1 MSGRHWIFAG
11 FTDSDLFVKI
21 KRITTSLIQMESS

>member
-1 MSGRHWIFAG
+1 MSVRHQIFAG

-21 KRITTSLIQMESS
+21 KCITTSLLQMESS